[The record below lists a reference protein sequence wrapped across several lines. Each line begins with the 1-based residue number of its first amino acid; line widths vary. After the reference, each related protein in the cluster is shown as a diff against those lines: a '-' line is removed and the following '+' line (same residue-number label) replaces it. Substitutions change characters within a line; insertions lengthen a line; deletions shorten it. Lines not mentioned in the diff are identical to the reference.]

1 VRRLPWPAWLIGA
14 GLVVLVVVGVLYV
27 APSDRYILLPDR
39 ARPLEPHVEV
49 EGERPD
55 NDGGG
60 INYVAVDI
68 RRASLLEKMFPNLY
82 EGATLEP
89 VSAVLAE
96 GEDEKAHR
104 RCELAV
110 MRRSQEYATTV
121 ALRALDYQIQTKRLG
136 VGVEG
141 TFAGYPAA
149 GKLQS
154 CDWIREI
161 DGKPVMRSA
170 DVTRELGRKKPGD
183 RVTLVIE
190 RESKRETV
198 ALKAGKDPRPRFGGR
213 AFVGVSVA
221 DVFDVTKFPVKV
233 KIDLGQ
239 VGGPSAGLAFAL
251 DLMEEL
257 GRDIDHG
264 YRIAATGEI
273 FLDGSVAKI
282 GGVKQKTIGARRSG
296 MDLFL
301 VPGENAAEARR
312 YANGLRIIPVDSFQQ
327 ALQELATLKPKT

>member
-1 VRRLPWPAWLIGA
+1 MRRLPWPAWLIGA
-14 GLVVLVVVGVLYV
+14 GVVLLVIVGLLYV

-39 ARPLEPHVEV
+39 ARPLDPRVEV
-49 EGERPD
+49 EGEKSAP
-55 NDGGG
+55 DGGG
-60 INYVAVDI
+60 IHYVAVDI
-68 RRASLLEKMFPNLY
+68 RKASLLEKMFPDLY

-89 VSAVLAE
+89 ASSVLAE

-110 MRRSQEYATTV
+110 MRRSQQYATTV
-121 ALRALDYQIQTKRLG
+121 ALRALDYRVPTKRLG
-136 VGVEG
+136 VAVEG

-149 GKLQS
+149 GKLQA
-154 CDWIREI
+154 CDLIRAI
-161 DGKPVMRSA
+161 DGAPVSA
-170 DVTRELGRKKPGD
+170 SSAVTRVLGRKKPGD
-183 RVTLVIE
+183 MVRLVIE
-190 RESKRETV
+190 QEGKRRTV
-198 ALKAGKDPRPRFGGR
+198 VLRTARDPRRPGR
-213 AFVGVSVA
+213 AFVGISVA
-221 DVFDVTKFPVKV
+221 DVFDVQKLPVDI

-257 GRDIDHG
+257 GRDVDRG
-264 YRIAATGEI
+264 YRVAATGEI
-273 FLDGSVAKI
+273 FLDGSVAKV

-312 YANGLRIIPVDSFQQ
+312 HAKGLRVIPVDSFQQ
-327 ALQELATLKPKT
+327 ALRALATLTPKT